1 MFKKKFIPQMC
12 ILFYNQLW
20 SWDGIVGGLGKK
32 GFIHHTADGKLI
44 ENLIYPLLKMFPCL
58 PFLVTIMN
66 TGQATFHN

>member
-1 MFKKKFIPQMC
+1 MC

-44 ENLIYPLLKMFPCL
+44 ENLIYPLL
-58 PFLVTIMN
+58 
-66 TGQATFHN
+66 